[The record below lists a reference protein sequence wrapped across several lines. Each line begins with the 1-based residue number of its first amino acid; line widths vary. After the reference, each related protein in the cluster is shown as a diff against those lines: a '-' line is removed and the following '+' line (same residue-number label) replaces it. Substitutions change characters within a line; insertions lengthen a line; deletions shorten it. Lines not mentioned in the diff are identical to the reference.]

1 MPHVPA
7 RLQSHVEAA
16 APPDIELRF
25 KPMFG
30 GIGVYA
36 DGRMCI
42 SLSDVGLAL
51 KLGEADRAELL
62 KLKGAKPLQY
72 EPSAPPSKSYVVVP
86 ASMLTDRAE
95 LGRWIALSAASAH
108 AAPAKKPRKRA
119 AKARSS

>member
-16 APPDIELRF
+16 APPNIELRF

-51 KLGEADRAELL
+51 KLGEAERAELL

-86 ASMLTDRAE
+86 ASMHTDRAA
-95 LGRWIALSAASAH
+95 LGRWIAVSAAFAR

-119 AKARSS
+119 AKSKSP

>member
-1 MPHVPA
+1 MPHIPA
-7 RLQSHVEAA
+7 KLQSHVEAA

-51 KLGEADRAELL
+51 KLGNADRARLL
-62 KLKGAKPLQY
+62 KLKGAKALQY
-72 EPSAPPSKSYVVVP
+72 EPDAPPSKSYVVVP
-86 ASMLTDRAE
+86 DAMLTDRTE
-95 LGRWIALSAASAH
+95 LGRWIAISAAFAR
-108 AAPAKKPRKRA
+108 AEPAKKARKRVMKLKEA
-119 AKARSS
+119 

>member
-7 RLQSHVEAA
+7 KLQSHVEAA
-16 APPDIELRF
+16 APPGVELRF

-36 DGRMCI
+36 NGRMCM

-51 KLGEADRAELL
+51 KLGEADRAGLL

-72 EPSAPPSKSYVVVP
+72 EPHSPPSKSYVVVP
-86 ASMLTDRAE
+86 ASMLTDPVE
-95 LGRWIALSAASAH
+95 LGRWIATSAAFAQ
-108 AAPAKKPRKRA
+108 AAPPKKPRKNVVTSKRA
-119 AKARSS
+119 

>member
-16 APPDIELRF
+16 APPNIELRF

-51 KLGEADRAELL
+51 KLGEAERAELL

-86 ASMLTDRAE
+86 ASMLTDRAA
-95 LGRWIALSAASAH
+95 LGRWIAVSAAFAR

-119 AKARSS
+119 AKSKSP

>member
-1 MPHVPA
+1 MPYIPA
-7 RLQSHVEAA
+7 KLQSHVEAA

-51 KLGEADRAELL
+51 KLGETDRAKLL

-72 EPSAPPSKSYVVVP
+72 EPDASPSKSYVVVP
-86 ASMLTDRAE
+86 RSMLNDRAK
-95 LGRWIALSAASAH
+95 LGRWIAVSAAFAR
-108 AAPAKKPRKRA
+108 AAPAQKPRKRV
-119 AKARSS
+119 AKSKSA

>member
-1 MPHVPA
+1 MPHIPA
-7 RLQSHVEAA
+7 KLQTHVEAA

-62 KLKGAKPLQY
+62 KLEGAKPLQY

-86 ASMLTDRAE
+86 ASMLTDHAE
-95 LGRWIALSAASAH
+95 LGRWIAVSAAFAR
-108 AAPAKKPRKRA
+108 AEPAKKPRKRGVKLK
-119 AKARSS
+119 KA